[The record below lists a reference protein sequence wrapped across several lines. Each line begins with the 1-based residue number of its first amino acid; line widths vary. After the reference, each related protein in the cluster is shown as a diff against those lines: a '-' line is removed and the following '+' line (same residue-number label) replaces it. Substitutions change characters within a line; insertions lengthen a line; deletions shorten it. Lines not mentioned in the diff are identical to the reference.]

1 MAKFFKP
8 KPQMAERR
16 SQKTVVFDAA
26 RTRGGSGARRAARRR
41 GGDGGGALSGELKR
55 TSAKGGRC

>member
-16 SQKTVVFDAA
+16 SQKTVVFDAVL
-26 RTRGGSGARRAARRR
+26 RGRAAAAAQGGLASSARR
-41 GGDGGGALSGELKR
+41 
-55 TSAKGGRC
+55 